1 MPKAALGSSNFKIQ
15 ADRKSEGSNHGRNIH
30 ISVNTPEH
38 NDLDHASMVRL
49 IAGDDLALNELMER
63 WQKPLLS
70 FILRYVGNYADSIEL
85 AQETFV
91 RVYRH
96 RSRFNFKSKF
106 STWLLTIA
114 TNLCKHHARWRNRH
128 PTTSLDDAAGMDE
141 MFDEHLSISAEEI
154 PSALASRSEL
164 AKLVKEEIEKLPHDL
179 KTAILLFAYDNL
191 SYAEIGLIL
200 GCTPKAVETRLYR
213 VRKVLA
219 RRLIGIF

>member
-1 MPKAALGSSNFKIQ
+1 M
-15 ADRKSEGSNHGRNIH
+15 
-30 ISVNTPEH
+30 NTPEH

-63 WQKPLLS
+63 WQKPLHS

-91 RVYRH
+91 RVYHH

-114 TNLCKHHARWRNRH
+114 TNLCKHHARWRKRH
-128 PTTSLDDAAGMDE
+128 PTISLNDTGGMDE
-141 MFDEHLSISAEEI
+141 MLDECLSIAAEEI
-154 PSALASRSEL
+154 PSALAERSEL
-164 AKLVKEEIEKLPHDL
+164 GKLVKEEIEKLPHDL
-179 KTAILLFAYDNL
+179 KTAILLFAYDDL
-191 SYAEIGLIL
+191 SHAEIGVIL

-213 VRKVLA
+213 VRKLLA
-219 RRLIGIF
+219 KRLAAIF

>member
-1 MPKAALGSSNFKIQ
+1 VTIL
-15 ADRKSEGSNHGRNIH
+15 
-30 ISVNTPEH
+30 ISVNASEH
-38 NDLDHASMVRL
+38 NDPDHSCMARL

-63 WQKPLLS
+63 WQKPLHS

-91 RVYRH
+91 RVYHH

-114 TNLCKHHARWRNRH
+114 TNLCRHHARWRKRH
-128 PTTSLDDAAGMDE
+128 PIISLDDTEGIGDIL
-141 MFDEHLSISAEEI
+141 DDYLSISVEEI
-154 PSALASRSEL
+154 PSAQASRSEL

-191 SYAEIGLIL
+191 SYAEIGVIL
-200 GCTPKAVETRLYR
+200 GCTPKAVETRVYR
-213 VRKVLA
+213 VKKVLA
-219 RRLIGIF
+219 KRLAAIF